1 MVGCCYTTIFGNEKL
16 NQLAFEKENI
26 FISGLERR
34 NKNKIMTVENIF
46 EFASRNKVRFP
57 FKGMISV
64 EDLWDLSLTNLD
76 SIYKTLNK
84 QVKQS
89 EEESLLSTKASVD
102 TELEVQIAIVKHI
115 VSVKLAEKE
124 AAEKA
129 SAKKAQ
135 KQKIMSIIATKQDE
149 ALQNSSIDDLKKMLD
164 ELGD

>member
-1 MVGCCYTTIFGNEKL
+1 M
-16 NQLAFEKENI
+16 
-26 FISGLERR
+26 
-34 NKNKIMTVENIF
+34 NIF
-46 EFASRNKVRFP
+46 EYATREALRFP
-57 FKGMISV
+57 YKGSQSV
-64 EDLWDLSLTNLD
+64 EDLWQLSVRELD

-89 EEESLLSTKASVD
+89 EEESLLSTKTSVD

-115 VSVKLAEKE
+115 VSVKLTEKE
-124 AAEKA
+124 TAEKA

-135 KQKIMSIIATKQDE
+135 KQKIMSIIATKENE

>member
-1 MVGCCYTTIFGNEKL
+1 
-16 NQLAFEKENI
+16 
-26 FISGLERR
+26 
-34 NKNKIMTVENIF
+34 MTVENIF
-46 EFASRNKVRFP
+46 EYATRNKVRFP

-64 EDLWDLSLTNLD
+64 EDLWDLSLPNLD

-89 EEESLLSTKASVD
+89 EEESLLNTKSNID

-115 VSVKLAEKE
+115 VSVKLAEQE
-124 AAEKA
+124 AREKA
-129 SAKKAQ
+129 RTKREQ
-135 KQKIMSIIATKQDE
+135 KQKIMSIIAAKQDE

>member
-1 MVGCCYTTIFGNEKL
+1 
-16 NQLAFEKENI
+16 
-26 FISGLERR
+26 
-34 NKNKIMTVENIF
+34 MTVENIF
-46 EFASRNKVRFP
+46 EYATRHALRFP
-57 FKGMISV
+57 YKGSQSV
-64 EDLWDLSLTNLD
+64 EDLWVMPVTELD
-76 SIYKTLNK
+76 KVYKTLNK

-89 EEESLLSTKASVD
+89 EEESLLSTKSSID

-129 SAKKAQ
+129 SAKKSQ

>member
-1 MVGCCYTTIFGNEKL
+1 MM
-16 NQLAFEKENI
+16 KE
-26 FISGLERR
+26 
-34 NKNKIMTVENIF
+34 MNIF
-46 EFASRNKVRFP
+46 EYATRGALRFP
-57 FKGMISV
+57 YKGSQSV
-64 EDLWDLSLTNLD
+64 EDLWQLSVRELD

-135 KQKIMSIIATKQDE
+135 KQKIMSIIATKENE

-164 ELGD
+164 ELGE

>member
-1 MVGCCYTTIFGNEKL
+1 
-16 NQLAFEKENI
+16 
-26 FISGLERR
+26 
-34 NKNKIMTVENIF
+34 MTVENIF
-46 EFASRNKVRFP
+46 EYASRNKVRFP

-129 SAKKAQ
+129 SAKKTQ
-135 KQKIMSIIATKQDE
+135 KQKIMSIIATKENE

>member
-1 MVGCCYTTIFGNEKL
+1 MTT
-16 NQLAFEKENI
+16 
-26 FISGLERR
+26 
-34 NKNKIMTVENIF
+34 ENIF
-46 EFASRNKVRFP
+46 EYASRNKVRFP

-115 VSVKLAEKE
+115 VSVKLTEKE

-135 KQKIMSIIATKQDE
+135 KQKIMSIIATKENE

>member
-1 MVGCCYTTIFGNEKL
+1 MTT
-16 NQLAFEKENI
+16 
-26 FISGLERR
+26 
-34 NKNKIMTVENIF
+34 TNIF
-46 EFASRNKVRFP
+46 EYASRNKVRFP

-124 AAEKA
+124 ASEKA
-129 SAKKAQ
+129 HAKREQ
-135 KQKIMSIIATKQDE
+135 KQKIMSIIATKENE

>member
-1 MVGCCYTTIFGNEKL
+1 MM
-16 NQLAFEKENI
+16 KE
-26 FISGLERR
+26 
-34 NKNKIMTVENIF
+34 MNIF
-46 EFASRNKVRFP
+46 EYATREALRFP
-57 FKGMISV
+57 YKGMQSV
-64 EDLWDLSLTNLD
+64 EDLWQLSVKELD

-89 EEESLLSTKASVD
+89 EEESLLATKSNVD

-129 SAKKAQ
+129 SAKKSQ

>member
-1 MVGCCYTTIFGNEKL
+1 MTTEK
-16 NQLAFEKENI
+16 
-26 FISGLERR
+26 
-34 NKNKIMTVENIF
+34 IF
-46 EFASRNKVRFP
+46 EFATRNKVRFP

-89 EEESLLSTKASVD
+89 EEESLLNTKANVD

-115 VSVKLAEKE
+115 VSVKLVEKE

-135 KQKIMSIIATKQDE
+135 KQKIMSIIATKENE

>member
-1 MVGCCYTTIFGNEKL
+1 
-16 NQLAFEKENI
+16 
-26 FISGLERR
+26 
-34 NKNKIMTVENIF
+34 MTVENIF
-46 EFASRNKVRFP
+46 EFAVRNKLRFP
-57 FKGMISV
+57 YKGLITV
-64 EDLWDLSLTNLD
+64 EDLFDLSLTNLD

-102 TELEVQIAIVKHI
+102 TELKVQIAIVKHI

-129 SAKKAQ
+129 SAKKTQ

-149 ALQNSSIDDLKKMLD
+149 ELQNSSIDDLKKMLD

>member
-1 MVGCCYTTIFGNEKL
+1 MM
-16 NQLAFEKENI
+16 KE
-26 FISGLERR
+26 
-34 NKNKIMTVENIF
+34 MNIF
-46 EFASRNKVRFP
+46 EYATRNKVRFP

-124 AAEKA
+124 ASEKA

-135 KQKIMSIIATKQDE
+135 KQKIMSIIATKENE

>member
-1 MVGCCYTTIFGNEKL
+1 
-16 NQLAFEKENI
+16 
-26 FISGLERR
+26 
-34 NKNKIMTVENIF
+34 MTVENIF
-46 EFASRNKVRFP
+46 EYASRNKVRFP

-89 EEESLLSTKASVD
+89 EEESLLSTKASID

-129 SAKKAQ
+129 TAKKAQ

>member
-1 MVGCCYTTIFGNEKL
+1 MTTAK
-16 NQLAFEKENI
+16 
-26 FISGLERR
+26 
-34 NKNKIMTVENIF
+34 IF
-46 EFASRNKVRFP
+46 EFATRNKVRFP

-115 VSVKLAEKE
+115 VAQHDATLTLESEEGKGTKITVCFPSYKE
-124 AAEKA
+124 
-129 SAKKAQ
+129 
-135 KQKIMSIIATKQDE
+135 
-149 ALQNSSIDDLKKMLD
+149 
-164 ELGD
+164 